1 MRNMLTILVVI
12 ATCSTG
18 FLTTAQA
25 QLNPTE
31 ARATI
36 DADNTSILLE
46 SFQIAVYK
54 IFIGDQNKIA
64 AENTDF
70 MSFDSGFIT
79 FAPARGSTVDGL
91 SPSMKQNQVEEAIEE
106 NFGELLLTDSMTT
119 STDIDLSL
127 PEIIDTGVNVHIAGL
142 DQSSNLSLWMEFS
155 SLGHESMFQCVAGRC
170 IPEPSSI
177 ALLVLGLVGLFNVSR
192 RR

>member
-18 FLTTAQA
+18 VLTTAQA

-54 IFIGDQNKIA
+54 IFIGDRNKIA

-70 MSFDSGFIT
+70 MSFDSGLTT
-79 FAPARGSTVDGL
+79 FAPARGATVDGL

-155 SLGHESMFQCVAGRC
+155 SLGNESTFQCVAGRC

-177 ALLVLGLVGLFNVSR
+177 TLLVLALVGLFNVSR

>member
-1 MRNMLTILVVI
+1 MRKMLTILGVI
-12 ATCSTG
+12 ATCATG

-36 DADNTSILLE
+36 DADNTSILFE

-70 MSFDSGFIT
+70 MSFDSGLTT

-91 SPSMKQNQVEEAIEE
+91 SASMKQNQVEEAIEE

-127 PEIIDTGVNVHIAGL
+127 PEIIDTGVNVHMAGL

-155 SLGHESMFQCVAGRC
+155 SLGNESTFQCVAGRC

-177 ALLVLGLVGLFNVSR
+177 ALLVLGLVGLLNVSR